1 MHILQK
7 KIDEFI
13 SQAEGLPKIFF
24 VFVTE
29 YF

>member
-7 KIDEFI
+7 EIDEFI
-13 SQAEGLPKIFF
+13 SQEEGLPEIIF